1 MNRNIALRIKGI
13 NDKTVPRIDRFFFCK
28 IKQHQILVNLTTALD
43 LLFKQGF
50 MFTVQVYPFFHIWQ
64 LQDFVNRCVS
74 AVINQ
79 CHH

>member
-13 NDKTVPRIDRFFFCK
+13 NDKTVPCIDGFFFCK

-50 MFTVQVYPFFHIWQ
+50 MFTVQFYPFFHIW
-64 LQDFVNRCVS
+64 
-74 AVINQ
+74 
-79 CHH
+79 